1 MRRTESQ
8 RWRRKA
14 IAMTALSFVTVSPVG
29 LLFNAT
35 PAAAEGDTSSTVS
48 ESTGPENTG
57 PENTGP
63 ENTVSENTGPEN
75 TGPENTAPASTAPAS
90 TAPAS
95 TAPAST
101 AASTTVA
108 IKRAG
113 HPSLSATTH
122 CVNGGGTINLILAN
136 SGGDLPITFR
146 ITHPVSGVVATQV
159 VAPATNQQMTV
170 LGTAAG
176 TVKLTIAADG
186 HDMSRAFEV
195 SCPTQAP
202 PTVTPQVLSADQVP
216 ASGISGGTG
225 ASLPA
230 TGGGADPRTALAAL
244 ALCGAGVGAVA
255 ASKKRTRSP
264 S

>member
-14 IAMTALSFVTVSPVG
+14 IAMTALSFVAVSPVG
-29 LLFNAT
+29 LLFNA
-35 PAAAEGDTSSTVS
+35 PLAAAEGDTSSTVS
-48 ESTGPENTG
+48 ENTG
-57 PENTGP
+57 A
-63 ENTVSENTGPEN
+63 ENTVPDETVPDNTTPKE
-75 TGPENTAPASTAPAS
+75 TVPASTAPAS
-90 TAPAS
+90 TAP
-95 TAPAST
+95 
-101 AASTTVA
+101 STTVA

-113 HPSLSATTH
+113 HPALSATTH

-136 SGGDLPITFR
+136 SGGDLPITFT
-146 ITHPVSGVVATQV
+146 ITHPVSGVVSTQV

-202 PTVTPQVLSADQVP
+202 PTVTPQVLSAGQVQ
-216 ASGISGGTG
+216 AAGTSSGEAAAT
-225 ASLPA
+225 LPA
-230 TGGGADPRTALAAL
+230 TGGGADPRTALVAL
-244 ALCGAGVGAVA
+244 VLCGAGLGAVA

>member
-29 LLFNAT
+29 LVLNAQS
-35 PAAAEGDTSSTVS
+35 AAAEGDTSSTVS
-48 ESTGPENTG
+48 ENTASENTAS
-57 PENTGP
+57 ENTASQNTVP
-63 ENTVSENTGPEN
+63 ENTVPEN
-75 TGPENTAPASTAPAS
+75 TVPAGTAP
-90 TAPAS
+90 
-95 TAPAST
+95 
-101 AASTTVA
+101 STTVA
-108 IKRAG
+108 VKRAG

-136 SGGDLPITFR
+136 SGGDLPITFT

-170 LGTAAG
+170 LGAAAG

-202 PTVTPQVLSADQVP
+202 PTVTPQVLSAGQVQAP
-216 ASGISGGTG
+216 GISGGGTG

-230 TGGGADPRTALAAL
+230 TGGADPRTAIAAL
-244 ALCGAGVGAVA
+244 ALCGAGLGAVA